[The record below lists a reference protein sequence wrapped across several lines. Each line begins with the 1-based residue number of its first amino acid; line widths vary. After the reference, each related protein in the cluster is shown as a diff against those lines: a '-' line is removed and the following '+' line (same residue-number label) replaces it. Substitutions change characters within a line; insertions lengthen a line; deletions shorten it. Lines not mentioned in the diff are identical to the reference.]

1 MAKKPNKNKPPKG
14 KAKKPADGKSWID
27 RLAVPS
33 RKEFGQYLR
42 GQETQYDP
50 LIARLQMQVAG
61 SAPEKDPV
69 VQAYE
74 RLSASLPTDAAVS
87 QAYGTGLQNLAG
99 FMKDV
104 NVARGG
110 QAVQDIVQA
119 VGGAVGAEAG
129 TTADVAGTAGAVS
142 GVGGGQDIL
151 SQALLESA
159 GARFRGL
166 ETERLGQI
174 AGQRQEFTLG
184 AGQARLSAKERQR
197 ELARAMAEA
206 KGKKSAAQI
215 NPFEI
220 AGMVMDFQAAQ
231 KAARGGFGGSGT
243 GGAGGGAAG
252 GGGGGFDP
260 AEARYR
266 QQVIASGLQG
276 LITPAGMRPSAPGT
290 ITESGAM
297 VGSDYTP
304 STIVQGPMAGTGY
317 RAPVGHITS
326 GAGVT
331 TPRPSGGFGPG
342 PMGTR
347 PKPPKRRKPGRP
359 GGPGAGAS
367 R

>member
-1 MAKKPNKNKPPKG
+1 MAKKPDKKKPSKG
-14 KAKKPADGKSWID
+14 KAD
-27 RLAVPS
+27 RNWMERFATPS
-33 RKEFGQYLR
+33 RRDFMRFVQGQQR
-42 GQETQYDP
+42 QYDP
-50 LIARLQMQVAG
+50 LINRLQMQVAG

-69 VQAYE
+69 VQAYQ
-74 RLSASLPTDAAVS
+74 RLSAALPTEAAVS

-159 GARFRGL
+159 GARFKGL

-174 AGQRQEFTLG
+174 AGQRQEFELG
-184 AGQARLSAKERQR
+184 AGQARLTAKERQR
-197 ELARAMAEA
+197 ELARLMAET
-206 KGKKSAAQI
+206 KGKRAASTI

-231 KAARGGFGGSGT
+231 RAARGGFGGG
-243 GGAGGGAAG
+243 GGAGAAATGAAG
-252 GGGGGFDP
+252 GGQVDP
-260 AEARYR
+260 AQAAYQR
-266 QQVIASGLQG
+266 QTIASGLQG

-317 RAPVGHITS
+317 RAPVGGVTS
-326 GAGVT
+326 GAT
-331 TPRPSGGFGPG
+331 TPRPNRSFGPG
-342 PMGTR
+342 PLATR

-359 GGPGAGAS
+359 GGPGAGSS

>member
-1 MAKKPNKNKPPKG
+1 MAKKPDKKKPSKG
-14 KAKKPADGKSWID
+14 KAGKSWID
-27 RLAVPS
+27 RLATPS
-33 RKEFGQYLR
+33 RRQFNQYIR
-42 GQETQYDP
+42 GQQTQYDP

-74 RLSASLPTDAAVS
+74 RLSASLPTEAAVS

-159 GARFRGL
+159 GARFKGL
-166 ETERLGQI
+166 ETERLGEI
-174 AGQRQEFTLG
+174 AGQRQEFALG

-197 ELARAMAEA
+197 ELARLMAEA
-206 KGKKSAAQI
+206 KGKKAAGVI
-215 NPFEI
+215 NPFDI
-220 AGMVMDFQAAQ
+220 ASMVMKYQ
-231 KAARGGFGGSGT
+231 KNLKALQGYGSGGT
-243 GGAGGGAAG
+243 GTGAASADDTVT
-252 GGGGGFDP
+252 GGFDP
-260 AEARYR
+260 AEAAYR
-266 QQVIASGLQG
+266 QQVIGAGLQG

-304 STIVQGPMAGTGY
+304 NAIVRGPMAGTGY
-317 RAPVGHITS
+317 RAPVGDVTS
-326 GAGVT
+326 GAT
-331 TPRPSGGFGPG
+331 TPRPNRSFGPG
-342 PMGTR
+342 PLATR